1 MYKVYIKKS
10 ALKELSKLP
19 QNLKESLKDEIFTLR
34 ENTLPTGCKKLRLYE
49 NCYRIRKGEYRI
61 SYEIR
66 GKDTVVVFKIGHR
79 EAVY

>member
-19 QNLKESLKDEIFTLR
+19 QNLRESLKDEISTLR
-34 ENTLPTGCKKLRLYE
+34 ENPLSADCKKLRLYE

-61 SYEIR
+61 LYEIR
-66 GKDTVVVFKIGHR
+66 GKDTLVVFKIRHR
-79 EAVY
+79 KAAY